1 MPEQLKRSDQI
12 IADLFLQDFVKELS
26 QAWGSDID
34 FMLLFGSAARGEFVL
49 GKSDID
55 LVIQVKSQ
63 GAVHPVE
70 SFAVP
75 LFWRLDQ
82 KHGTEFK
89 RVLSTAEADGYLET
103 FIKALEK
110 QARLYKPFE
119 VFGPQDIDWSR
130 GKIRRL
136 DLLPGATLVA
146 SQLTLL
152 YKMKHEGVILYGRDI
167 RPEIHPRFT
176 RWEKLKAIWVPQTLA
191 LSSIILAPFLPQKAV
206 GYATKAIF
214 YELDSVNLF
223 LTNAIPA
230 GDARLQGFASATQ
243 FRDYL
248 LDDLRFYLELKLD
261 LLSPQKREFVK
272 EAARIKREGFSGSGR
287 AALDFCLKAFEVILV
302 TNAAAILKA
311 GGRLK

>member
-1 MPEQLKRSDQI
+1 MPDSPERPDQR
-12 IADLFLQDFVKELS
+12 IAESFLQDFIQGLS
-26 QAWGSDID
+26 QVYGPEID
-34 FMLLFGSAARGEFVL
+34 FILLFGSAARGEFVL
-49 GKSDID
+49 GKSDVD
-55 LVIQVKSQ
+55 LVIQVKSDE
-63 GAVHPVE
+63 AVLFVE
-70 SFAVP
+70 KFAIP

-89 RVLSTAEADGYLET
+89 RVVSTGEAEGYLESLV
-103 FIKALEK
+103 KALEK

-136 DLLPGATLVA
+136 DLLPGATFVA

-176 RWEKLKAIWVPQTLA
+176 LWEKLKAIWVPQTLA
-191 LSSIILAPFLPQKAV
+191 FSAIILAPFLPQKAV

-223 LTNAIPA
+223 LTNKIPLGEA
-230 GDARLQGFASATQ
+230 KLEGFASATEFQ
-243 FRDYL
+243 DYL

-272 EAARIKREGFSGSGR
+272 EAARIKRVGFAGSGR
-287 AALDFCLKAFEVILV
+287 DAFDFCLKAFEVILV
-302 TNAAAILKA
+302 TNSAAILKA
-311 GGRLK
+311 GGSP